1 VSEIVVSETR
11 VPMEASPSASF
22 EVDVPLESIRA
33 FAELS
38 GDWNPLHT
46 DPDYAQHTEFGRQ
59 VLHGAFSAGLLSRL
73 AGMYIPGTDCV
84 LNAMRLRFVA
94 PIRPPARLRVQG
106 DLVSLESD
114 HGKVDVTISDALT
127 GLRYVDGAYEFGRHR
142 TTETARHAPMAKT
155 RGDLA
160 SDLVLVTGAS
170 GGLGAALMAKLGAR
184 GVGLTRESRE
194 GAISMDA
201 LDRLDAEL
209 DGRRVNAIV
218 HCGWP
223 APDNSR
229 LIDLSDSQTAV
240 GYNVGAPLEQS
251 IALARAL
258 SRFGQPDAML
268 VLVGSTAALP
278 GRHAY
283 RSPLYT
289 LSKTLVPEL
298 ARILALELAGSGMR
312 CAAVVFD
319 VIEAGMN
326 AHLAPRA
333 RLAHVDRSPAGRL
346 PTGAEAAEQVCWLLD
361 NRSFL
366 VSGATITL
374 TGAALP

>member
-11 VPMEASPSASF
+11 VPMGASRSASF

-114 HGKVDVTISDALT
+114 HGKVDVTITDALT

-142 TTETARHAPMAKT
+142 TTEARRAPVAKT

-160 SDLVLVTGAS
+160 NDLVLVTGAS

-184 GVGLTRESRE
+184 AVGLTRESRE
-194 GAISMDA
+194 GTISMDA

-209 DGRRVNAIV
+209 DGRRVNAII

-229 LIDLSDSQTAV
+229 LIDLSDAQTAV
-240 GYNVGAPLEQS
+240 GYNVGAPLGQS

-289 LSKTLVPEL
+289 LGKTLVPEL
-298 ARILALELAGSGMR
+298 ARILALELASSGMR
-312 CAAVVFD
+312 CAAVIFD

-346 PTGAEAAEQVCWLLD
+346 PTGAEAADQVCWLLD

>member
-1 VSEIVVSETR
+1 MSAGIRESGAT
-11 VPMEASPSASF
+11 ASF
-22 EVDVPLESIRA
+22 EVDVPMEAITA
-33 FAELS
+33 FAQLS

-46 DPDYAQHTEFGRQ
+46 DAEYARNTEFGRQ
-59 VLHGAFSAGLLSRL
+59 VLHGAFSAGLMSRL

-84 LNAMRLRFVA
+84 LNTLRLRFIA
-94 PIRPPARLRVQG
+94 PIRPPARLRVHG
-106 DLVSLESD
+106 ELTSIESD
-114 HGKVDVTISDALT
+114 NGKVEATITDAVT
-127 GLRYVDGAYEFGRHR
+127 GMRYVDGAYEFGRHR
-142 TTETARHAPMAKT
+142 VVDTRARAANAVPRKELPA
-155 RGDLA
+155 DV
-160 SDLVLVTGAS
+160 VLVTGAT
-170 GGLGAALMAKLGAR
+170 GGLGAALVEKLGGKGIA
-184 GVGLTRESRE
+184 LSRE
-194 GAISMDA
+194 VRDGTLALNSGDAIETLGEGS
-201 LDRLDAEL
+201 
-209 DGRRVNAIV
+209 VSAIV

-229 LIDLSDSQTAV
+229 LVDLSNSLTAV
-240 GYNVGAPLEQS
+240 DYNVGAPLRQAIS
-251 IALARAL
+251 LAQLLAR
-258 SRFGQPDAML
+258 FGRPDAML

-289 LSKTLVPEL
+289 LGKTLVPEL

-326 AHLAPRA
+326 AHLSPRA

-346 PTGAEAAEQVCWLLD
+346 PSGAEAADQICWLLD

-366 VSGATITL
+366 VSGATISL